1 MNIALLK
8 LKILLNVLQHHER
21 FDGKGYP
28 NTFEGNDI
36 SYLARIVT
44 IVDVYDSLTSNRPYK
59 KAMCPSDALEYLM
72 SNAGT
77 LFDFDMVS
85 VFCKIIIPYPQ
96 GTIVNLSNGDIGI
109 VEKTYPN
116 FPLRPLVKIVKSEI
130 SSNIGSKINLINNLS
145 IVISSVQCQ
154 I

>member
-1 MNIALLK
+1 M
-8 LKILLNVLQHHER
+8 KILLNVLQHHER

-72 SNAGT
+72 SNAST